1 VGEVKPIQQ
10 KPSDD
15 WFETIVSAHPDGIG
29 VNQVSRDRFNEAF
42 EAFMAGSYN
51 TAYEVSLELA
61 EAGSSVCQ
69 YYLGIM
75 FLEGKGTLQD
85 FSQAHMWFN
94 IASSRGHD
102 KAHKL
107 LEKVTQ
113 RMTAEQVAEAQ
124 KQARRWV
131 TRHSTDDDCA

>member
-1 VGEVKPIQQ
+1 MGEVKSIQQ
-10 KPSDD
+10 KSSDD
-15 WFETIVSAHPDGIG
+15 WFETIVSAHPNGIG
-29 VNQVSRDRFNEAF
+29 ENKVSRDRFNEAF

-75 FLEGKGTLQD
+75 FLEGKGALQD

-113 RMTAEQVAEAQ
+113 RMSAEQVAEAQ
-124 KQARRWV
+124 KEARQWV